1 MKLLLKSTPLKKE
14 LFIFDLLNLE
24 FKKIEPTNFTLT
36 NSTLLN
42 STFLNVN
49 PDKSTLDNFKLLTFK
64 SDKMIFDRVQFIVK
78 FKINFISIFL
88 LKSEDIFFIAIINEY
103 NSFILEMIFIK
114 FCSSQLSVSKVS
126 II

>member
-24 FKKIEPTNFTLT
+24 FKKIEPTNFTLV

-49 PDKSTLDNFKLLTFK
+49 SRQ
-64 SDKMIFDRVQFIVK
+64 IYIRQFQTID
-78 FKINFISIFL
+78 F
-88 LKSEDIFFIAIINEY
+88 
-103 NSFILEMIFIK
+103 
-114 FCSSQLSVSKVS
+114 
-126 II
+126 